1 MTEEIVLNVKRR
13 NVSTKG
19 ELNKLRRE
27 GFVPGVFYYK
37 DVEGAQ
43 YFYLP
48 FSSLKPLVYTT
59 ETHMVKLQFDDG
71 AEYQAVM
78 KEVQFDPVSEQVLHV
93 DFQGVKFGETITVQ
107 VPVVHVGQA
116 IGLKEG
122 GLLTQF
128 IHKLDVE
135 CLPRQIPEKLEVDIT
150 DMKIGDTLHV
160 RDLSF
165 ENVKILNPEDS
176 IIFTIVP
183 PKGAV
188 VEEAEAEGEQEEESK
203 EPEVISKGKSDKEE

>member
-13 NVSTKG
+13 QISSKG
-19 ELNKLRRE
+19 DLNRLRKE
-27 GFVPGVFYYK
+27 GYVPGVFYYK
-37 DVEGAQ
+37 DVEGSQ

-48 FSSLKPLVYTT
+48 FSAIKPLVYTT
-59 ETHMVKLQFDDG
+59 ETHMVKLIFDDG

-78 KEVQFDPVSEQVLHV
+78 KDIQFDPVSEQVLHV

-107 VPVVHVGQA
+107 IPVIPVGQS

-128 IHKLDVE
+128 IHKLDIE

-150 DMKIGDTLHV
+150 DLKIGDSLHV

-165 ENVKILNPEDS
+165 ENFKILNPEDS
-176 IIFTIVP
+176 IVFTIVP
-183 PKGAV
+183 PKGATI
-188 VEEAEAEGEQEEESK
+188 EETPAETGEEEPQQ
-203 EPEVISKGKSDKEE
+203 PEVISKGKADKED

>member
-1 MTEEIVLNVKRR
+1 MTEEIILNVKRR
-13 NVSTKG
+13 TPSTKG
-19 ELNKLRRE
+19 ELNRLRKE
-27 GFVPGVFYYK
+27 GYVPGVFYYK
-37 DVEGAQ
+37 DVEGSQ
-43 YFYLP
+43 YFSVP
-48 FSSLKPLVYTT
+48 FSSLKKLVYTT
-59 ETHMVKLQFDDG
+59 ETHMVKLLFDDG
-71 AEYQAVM
+71 QEYQAVM
-78 KEVQFDPVSEQVLHV
+78 KEVQFDPLSEQVLHV

-107 VPVVHVGQA
+107 VPVVHVGQS

-128 IHKLDVE
+128 IHKLDIE

-165 ENVKILNPEDS
+165 ENVKILNPKDS

-183 PKGAV
+183 PKGAAI
-188 VEEAEAEGEQEEESK
+188 EEETAKEEGEEDK